1 MKRNCIEIPIKRI
14 IENIDQGKFA
24 VPKLQRNY
32 VWDKGKIK
40 SLIDSILRDLPVG
53 TITIWKTD
61 KKNKDMIKQSHDFLP
76 QYLESNDEIWFILDG
91 QQRLATLYSL
101 TQGEERTSKPKKKEI
116 KINFSKFVIDLRNYK
131 HNQSNSSIKYQIEN
145 LENDITSFHHILK
158 SYNCGLDSKKKMAL
172 KRAKLIR
179 QTFKYYNI
187 PCLFIK
193 TNERDEV
200 VESFVRINRAGKTLD
215 KADAVIARACEFDI
229 RNLIE
234 GTQTKI
240 NKNHPSYGRL
250 DTNIFLHGLSFL
262 EGNKSFGSKTLD
274 AWVNRKEKEISEH
287 PPENMLLP
295 IAVYFYINNIVKPKN
310 IHKEIIRK
318 WFWLA
323 SFSARYSGKGYYTN
337 FLVDLTR
344 FKNLGNGSGTKGFR
358 GEIKR
363 GLLRDQSYGKKSAIS
378 SGLFLMLINK
388 KPRSLTDGERIPT
401 VDIVSRDNRKNLH
414 HIYPY
419 STLRNRGIKVEERND
434 YANLC
439 IQSENDNIRIS
450 NDMPVRYL
458 NEHIVDMRSRK
469 AALSSNLIPEEYI
482 YLEKKLKKE
491 FKIFLAT
498 RWALFEKNICSLTG
512 KSLKISTE

>member
-1 MKRNCIEIPIKRI
+1 MMKRNCLEIPIKRI

-40 SLIDSILRDLPVG
+40 SLIDSILRDLPIG

-91 QQRLATLYSL
+91 QQRLATLYSMM
-101 TQGEERTSKPKKKEI
+101 QGEERTSKPKKKEI

-131 HNQSNSSIKYQIEN
+131 HAQPNSSIKYQIEN

-179 QTFKYYNI
+179 QIFKNYNI
-187 PCLFIK
+187 PCLFIE

-240 NKNHPSYGRL
+240 NTNHPSYGRL

-287 PPENMLLP
+287 PQKRKIYINQYKQYERALLNTIDYLKTTFNVYKKDLLPSENMLLP
-295 IAVYFYINNIVKPKN
+295 IAVYFYINNIVKPKK

-323 SFSARYSGKGYYTN
+323 SFSARYSGRGYYTN
-337 FLVDLTR
+337 FPIDLIS
-344 FKNLGNGSGTKGFR
+344 FKNLGNSSGTKGFR

-363 GLLRDQSYGKKSAIS
+363 GLLRNQSYGKKSAIS
-378 SGLFLMLINK
+378 SGMFLMLINK
-388 KPRSLTDGERIPT
+388 NPRSLTDGERIPIA
-401 VDIVSRDNRKNLH
+401 DIVSRDNRKNLH
-414 HIYPY
+414 HIYPH
-419 STLRNRGIKVEERND
+419 STL
-434 YANLC
+434 
-439 IQSENDNIRIS
+439 
-450 NDMPVRYL
+450 
-458 NEHIVDMRSRK
+458 
-469 AALSSNLIPEEYI
+469 
-482 YLEKKLKKE
+482 
-491 FKIFLAT
+491 
-498 RWALFEKNICSLTG
+498 
-512 KSLKISTE
+512 